1 MKYTNEQKRILALC
15 RKYKG
20 VKPVFFDHN
29 LSFNILYK
37 DNYYYFNNKHLKNG
51 KLEEWLKTNCE
62 LKQVGR
68 PKGST
73 KPSRKVKRVLSLTK
87 EADEQ
92 LSELAEREKS
102 SRSAVISEIVS
113 EKHKNICKDCYY
125 SGVGIYCVRNSWTE
139 PFKDG
144 GCEHFSK
151 KGGE

>member
-1 MKYTNEQKRILALC
+1 MKYTDEQRAILALC

-20 VKPVFFDHN
+20 VKVEFGIEKFCIYTKDGGHKFS
-29 LSFNILYK
+29 LS
-37 DNYYYFNNKHLKNG
+37 DNVSES
-51 KLEEWLKTNCE
+51 EEWLKSHAT

-73 KPSRKVKRVLSLTK
+73 KPSKKVKRVLSLTK

-92 LSELAEREKS
+92 LSELAERKKS
-102 SRSAVISEIVS
+102 SRSAVISDIVS
-113 EKHKNICKDCYY
+113 EKHKNLCKSCYY
-125 SGVGIYCVRNSWTE
+125 SGIGIYCVRNSWTE

-144 GCEHFSK
+144 GCEYFSK